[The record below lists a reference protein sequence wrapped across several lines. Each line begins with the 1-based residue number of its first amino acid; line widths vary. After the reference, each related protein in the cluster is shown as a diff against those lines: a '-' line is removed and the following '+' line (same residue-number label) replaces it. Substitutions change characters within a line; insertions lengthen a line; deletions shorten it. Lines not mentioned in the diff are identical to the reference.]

1 MWKDLQ
7 SLPVFPGLYLR
18 ASRDSQGGTDTWAS
32 QKEEKGTS
40 ALSWV
45 SPVEPQHILV
55 RVHLWWFLAA
65 AGLLTPVSSRYS
77 PTAVNRLM

>member
-55 RVHLWWFLAA
+55 RAWCISS
-65 AGLLTPVSSRYS
+65 GSLLLQDCS
-77 PTAVNRLM
+77 PLCPPGTHPQL